1 MRFRAFGIP
10 VRLDLTFLVI
20 VLIGGFRR
28 LEDIAAWSLAAFLA
42 VLAHEL
48 GHALTA
54 RAFGVRG
61 ISITLFALGGVTT
74 YPAVPRLAPGR
85 QFLVS
90 AAGSAVGLVVGGAA
104 FVLGRAGVFDGA
116 DRVVIVF
123 VSSLV
128 WVGAVFGLFNW
139 LPIRPL
145 DGGQMMTS
153 LLELATDRRRADTIA
168 RVVSLGVGSIAAVLA
183 FMYLTPF
190 AGVFVI
196 LITLAGL
203 RSGPRE
209 PDTSAPSQTPPAS
222 QAPASPPPAGG
233 ASGMDTSAYDS
244 GPQPPQNDESD
255 PFPI

>member
-1 MRFRAFGIP
+1 MRFRVFGIP
-10 VRLDLTFLVI
+10 VRLDFTFLVI
-20 VLIGGFRR
+20 VLVGGFRR
-28 LEDIAAWSLAAFLA
+28 PEDIAAWSLAAFLA

-104 FVLGRAGVFDGA
+104 FILGRAGVFDGA
-116 DRVVIVF
+116 DRVVLVF

-139 LPIRPL
+139 LPVRPL

-168 RVVSLGVGSIAAVLA
+168 RIVSLGVGSIAAVLA
-183 FMYLTPF
+183 FVYLTPF
-190 AGVFVI
+190 AGIFVI

-209 PDTSAPSQTPPAS
+209 PETSPPPQTPSSS
-222 QAPASPPPAGG
+222 QAPASPPSAESGSGTGAPAPE
-233 ASGMDTSAYDS
+233 TE
-244 GPQPPQNDESD
+244 PQPPPNEESD